1 MVRRWLLII
10 LSLLLGTRAAPI
22 GAQSENRAGLVVQY
36 GDGRVA
42 TYCVRFDEPSITGLD
57 LLQRSGLKIVAEVG
71 GLGSAVCAIGGQ
83 GCAYPSQPC
92 FCQCQGAQCAYWNYF
107 HLMDGAWQYSPL
119 GGAGYAIADGAVDG
133 WAWGDKTAPPVYTI
147 DQICAAPPPAR
158 PTNRP
163 TIEPTIDS
171 ANRQVDT
178 PAPSP
183 TLEPAI
189 RPTAEP
195 TRQPTIQPTIEPT
208 SEPVDRRSEAPADSQ
223 LDVSSYA
230 LFAIVVIGLGGWLLV
245 SRARRD

>member
-1 MVRRWLLII
+1 MLIAF
-10 LSLLLGTRAAPI
+10 SLLLGTRAAPI

-42 TYCVRFDEPSITGLD
+42 TYCVRFGEPSITGLD

-92 FCQCQGAQCAYWNYF
+92 FCQCQGVQCAYWNYF
-107 HLMDGAWQYSPL
+107 HLVEGAWQYSPL

-147 DQICAAPPPAR
+147 EQICAAQLPTRPASQ
-158 PTNRP
+158 P

-171 ANRQVDT
+171 ANRQADT
-178 PAPSP
+178 PTPSRTP
-183 TLEPAI
+183 EPAT
-189 RPTAEP
+189 RPASEP
-195 TRQPTIQPTIEPT
+195 THPPTIQPAIAPT
-208 SEPVDRRSEAPADSQ
+208 SEPVGQPSQAPANSPF
-223 LDVSSYA
+223 DVSGYA

-245 SRARRD
+245 IRARRE